1 MSKNTKLEEFIKKS
15 TSSTRYRAWE
25 KLEHETNMRLKAF
38 FIENAVYLAPFF
50 ILNSIYFIYGLIK
63 EASTP
68 FNQHFTFFNI
78 TYLIILI
85 LSLIATFLNIKYIKP
100 LLSKEIQ
107 QSERELTEDVYVEGN
122 RLINTHQFNNCID
135 KYIEKESKL
144 KNRDNKIFLIQT
156 TNLDKN
162 DKLFEKNSEPIKI
175 PSSVLSTGLC
185 ISGSPGQGKSV
196 LINQIVNQI
205 PSLKKSIII
214 DVKGEFVESFFNPD
228 KDLIICPAD
237 IRSAKFNLFELIRT
251 KIDAGVIAEILVPDD
266 KYTQDPH
273 WVNAA
278 RAVIEG
284 LLIFAAKNKLS
295 NTDIYK
301 YLTDF
306 SLLEKI
312 KKDEEVYPIVANFIR
327 NDNEGHP
334 SKETQSI
341 ISTAIRKAK
350 ALQYL
355 SYLDD
360 LNTQKINFK
369 KWLFDN
375 NGGKLFL
382 LSTENLNK
390 VFAPLY
396 GVITSYL
403 ISTILD
409 EKDNFENEFYFILDE
424 LPQLGKAL
432 GENLEKGLAVG
443 RSKGLKFVMALQDF
457 NQLKKSFGEQETNSI
472 LATTNSF
479 IVFQNFYGAQHLE
492 KFFGKTTIIRNDESF
507 TFSQEPMGDRV
518 SISRKKVTEN
528 LINDAKIQR
537 LEKFEFYAKIEG
549 CKDVL
554 KAKLAPV
561 FINKKIVER
570 FVENKNMLIQQKIL
584 LKNIKNRFVNLN
596 KTKKGVFKIISI

>member
-1 MSKNTKLEEFIKKS
+1 MSNKKLKEIIKNS
-15 TSSTRYRAWE
+15 TSSNRYRAWE

-50 ILNSIYFIYGLIK
+50 ILNIGYFVYGLLQ
-63 EASTP
+63 EASMP
-68 FNQHFTFFNI
+68 FNQHFDFFSF
-78 TYLIILI
+78 TYLVIFI
-85 LSLIATFLNIKYIKP
+85 LSIIATFLNLKYVKP
-100 LLSKEIQ
+100 LLSKEIEK
-107 QSERELTEDVYVEGN
+107 SEKELTEDVYVEGN
-122 RLINTHQFNNCID
+122 KLINTKEFNKCIEN
-135 KYIEKESKL
+135 YIEEEAKIKNKE
-144 KNRDNKIFLIQT
+144 DQIFLIPT
-156 TNLDKN
+156 TKLDKN
-162 DKLFEKNSEPIKI
+162 DKLFEENPESIKI
-175 PSSVLSTGLC
+175 PASVLSTGLC
-185 ISGSPGQGKSV
+185 ISGSPGRGKSV

-205 PSLKKSIII
+205 PNSKKSIII
-214 DVKGEFVESFFNPD
+214 DVKGEFVEKFFNPET
-228 KDLIICPAD
+228 DLIICPAD

-266 KYTQDPH
+266 KQTQDPH

-284 LLIFAAKNKLS
+284 LLIYAAKKKLS

-312 KKDEEVYPIVANFIR
+312 KQDEEVYPIVANFIR
-327 NDNEGHP
+327 NDGDNP

-355 SYLDD
+355 SYLDE
-360 LNTQKINFK
+360 LNTEKIDFK
-369 KWLFDN
+369 KWLFDG

-409 EKDNFENEFYFILDE
+409 ERDSFNNEFYFILDE

-443 RSKGLKFVMALQDF
+443 RSKGLKFIMALQDF

-507 TFSQEPMGDRV
+507 TFSQEPIGDRI

-528 LINDAKIQR
+528 LINDSKIQR
-537 LEKFEFYAKIEG
+537 LDKFEFYAKIEG

-554 KAKLAPV
+554 KAKLAPI
-561 FINKKIVER
+561 FINKKVTDR
-570 FVENKNMLIQQKIL
+570 FVENKNMLIQRKIL
-584 LKNIKNRFVNLN
+584 LKNIKNSFVNLN
-596 KTKKGVFKIISI
+596 KGKKGVLREISF

>member
-1 MSKNTKLEEFIKKS
+1 MPQNKKIENFIQNS
-15 TSSTRYRAWE
+15 TSSNRYRAWE

-50 ILNSIYFIYGLIK
+50 ILNIGYFVYGLIQ
-63 EASTP
+63 EATMP
-68 FNQHFTFFNI
+68 FNRHFDFFNF
-78 TYLIILI
+78 TYLIIFI
-85 LSLIATFLNIKYIKP
+85 LSIALTYLNLKYVKP
-100 LLSKEIQ
+100 ILFKEIEK
-107 QSERELTEDVYVEGN
+107 SEKELTEDVYVEGN
-122 RLINTHQFNNCID
+122 KLITTKEFNKCIEN
-135 KYIEKESKL
+135 YIEEEVKIKNKE
-144 KNRDNKIFLIQT
+144 DQIFLIPT
-156 TNLDKN
+156 TKLDRN
-162 DKLFEKNSEPIKI
+162 DKLFEENPESIKI
-175 PSSVLSTGLC
+175 PASVLSTGLC
-185 ISGSPGQGKSV
+185 ISGSPGRGKSV

-205 PSLKKSIII
+205 PNSKKQIII
-214 DVKGEFVESFFNPD
+214 DVKGEFVEKFFNPETD
-228 KDLIICPAD
+228 KIICPAD
-237 IRSAKFNLFELIRT
+237 VRSAKFNLYKLIRT

-266 KYTQDPH
+266 KQTQDPH

-284 LLIFAAKNKLS
+284 LLIYAAKKKLS
-295 NTDIYK
+295 NTDIYI

-312 KKDEEVYPIVANFIR
+312 KQDEEVYPIVANFIR
-327 NDNEGHP
+327 SDGDNP

-355 SYLDD
+355 SYLDNLD
-360 LNTQKINFK
+360 TEKIDFK
-369 KWLFDN
+369 KWLFDGD
-375 NGGKLFL
+375 GGKLFL

-409 EKDNFENEFYFILDE
+409 ERDNFENEFYFILDE

-443 RSKGLKFVMALQDF
+443 RSKGLKFIMALQDF

-492 KFFGKTTIIRNDESF
+492 KFFGKTTIIRNEESF
-507 TFSQEPMGDRV
+507 TFSQEPMGDRISV
-518 SISRKKVTEN
+518 SRKKVTEN

>member
-1 MSKNTKLEEFIKKS
+1 MSKRLEKIIKDS
-15 TSSTRYRAWE
+15 TSSNRYRAWE

-38 FIENAVYLAPFF
+38 FIENGVYLAPFF
-50 ILNSIYFIYGLIK
+50 ILNTIYFMYGFMQ
-63 EASTP
+63 EAIMP
-68 FNQHFTFFNI
+68 INKHFHFFSF
-78 TYLIILI
+78 TYLIIFLLSII
-85 LSLIATFLNIKYIKP
+85 LTYLNLKFIKP
-100 LLSKEIQ
+100 LLAQEIKE
-107 QSERELTEDVYVEGN
+107 SEEKLTEDVYVEGN
-122 RLINTHQFNNCID
+122 KLITTKEFNNCI
-135 KYIEKESKL
+135 KNYIEEEKKFRNKEEQ
-144 KNRDNKIFLIQT
+144 IFLIPT
-156 TNLDKN
+156 TKLNKE
-162 DKLFEKNSEPIKI
+162 DKLFEQKPEPIKI
-175 PSSVLSTGLC
+175 PATILSTGLC
-185 ISGSPGQGKSV
+185 ISGSPGRGKSV

-205 PSLKKSIII
+205 SNGKKQIII
-214 DVKGEFVESFFNPD
+214 DVKGEFVEKFFNKE

-251 KIDAGVIAEILVPDD
+251 KIDAGVIAEILVAED
-266 KYTQDPH
+266 KNTQDPH

-278 RAVIEG
+278 RAVVEG
-284 LLIFAAKNKLS
+284 LLIYAAKNKLS

-312 KKDEEVYPIVANFIR
+312 KEDEEVYPIVANFVRI
-327 NDNEGHP
+327 DDGGIP

-341 ISTAIRKAK
+341 ISTAVRKAK

-355 SYLDD
+355 SYLDNLD
-360 LNTQKINFK
+360 TEKIDFK
-369 KWLFDN
+369 KWLFN
-375 NGGKLFL
+375 GNGGRLFL

-403 ISTILD
+403 ITTILD
-409 EKDNFENEFYFILDE
+409 ERDNFDNEFYFILDE

-443 RSKGLKFVMALQDF
+443 RSKGLKFIMAMQDF

-492 KFFGKTTIIRNDESF
+492 KFFGKTTIIRNEESF
-507 TFSQEPMGDRV
+507 TFSQDPMGDRV
-518 SISRKKVTEN
+518 SVSRRKVTEN

-554 KAKLAPV
+554 KAKLAPI
-561 FINKKIVER
+561 FITEKVAER
-570 FVENKNMLIQQKIL
+570 FIENKNMIITNKNL
-584 LKNIKNRFVNLN
+584 LKNIKNKFINLN
-596 KTKKGVFKIISI
+596 KKKKGSLRATNF

>member
-1 MSKNTKLEEFIKKS
+1 MPQNKKIENFIQNS
-15 TSSTRYRAWE
+15 TSSNRYRAWE

-38 FIENAVYLAPFF
+38 FIENGVYLAPFF
-50 ILNSIYFIYGLIK
+50 ILNIGYFAYGLMQ
-63 EASTP
+63 EATMP
-68 FNQHFTFFNI
+68 FDRHFDFFSF
-78 TYLIILI
+78 TYLIIFI
-85 LSLIATFLNIKYIKP
+85 LSIALTYLNLKYVKP
-100 LLSKEIQ
+100 ILSKEIEK
-107 QSERELTEDVYVEGN
+107 SEKELTEDVYVEGN
-122 RLINTHQFNNCID
+122 KLITTREFNKCIEN
-135 KYIEKESKL
+135 YIEKEKKI
-144 KNRDNKIFLIQT
+144 KNKEDKIFLIPT
-156 TNLDKN
+156 TKLEEN
-162 DKLFEKNSEPIKI
+162 DKLFEENPEPIKI
-175 PSSVLSTGLC
+175 PSSILSTGLC
-185 ISGSPGQGKSV
+185 ISGSPGRGKSV

-205 PSLKKSIII
+205 PNSKKCVII
-214 DVKGEFVESFFNPD
+214 DVKGEFVEKFFD
-228 KDLIICPAD
+228 KEKDLIICPAD
-237 IRSAKFNLFELIRT
+237 VRSTKFNLFELIRT
-251 KIDAGVIAEILVPDD
+251 KIDAGVIAEILVTED
-266 KYTQDPH
+266 KNTQDPH

-278 RAVIEG
+278 RAVVEG
-284 LLIFAAKNKLS
+284 LLIYAAKNKLS

-306 SLLEKI
+306 NLLEKI
-312 KKDEEVYPIVANFIR
+312 KQDEEVYPIVANFIR
-327 NDNEGHP
+327 SDNEGIP

-355 SYLDD
+355 SYLDNLD
-360 LNTQKINFK
+360 TEKIDFK

-375 NGGKLFL
+375 QGGKLFL

-409 EKDNFENEFYFILDE
+409 ERDNFNNEFYFILDE

-443 RSKGLKFVMALQDF
+443 RSKGLKFIMALQDF

-507 TFSQEPMGDRV
+507 TFSQEPMGDRISV
-518 SISRKKVTEN
+518 SRKKVTEN
-528 LINDAKIQR
+528 LINDSKIQR

-561 FINKKIVER
+561 FINKKVADR
-570 FVENKNMLIQQKIL
+570 FIENKNILIQQKIL

-596 KTKKGVFKIISI
+596 KTKKGVLRKINF

>member
-1 MSKNTKLEEFIKKS
+1 MSNKKLEEIIKNS
-15 TSSTRYRAWE
+15 TSSIKYRAWE
-25 KLEHETNMRLKAF
+25 KLEHETNMRIKAF
-38 FIENAVYLAPFF
+38 FIENGVYLAPFF
-50 ILNSIYFIYGLIK
+50 ILNLGYFIYGLMQ
-63 EASTP
+63 EATMP
-68 FNQHFTFFNI
+68 FDKHFNFFSF
-78 TYLIILI
+78 TYLIIFI
-85 LSLIATFLNIKYIKP
+85 SSIALTYLNLKYVKP
-100 LLSKEIQ
+100 ILSKEIEK
-107 QSERELTEDVYVEGN
+107 SEKELTEDVYVEGN
-122 RLINTHQFNNCID
+122 KLITTKEFNNCISN
-135 KYIEKESKL
+135 YIEKEKKIKSKE
-144 KNRDNKIFLIQT
+144 DKIFLIPT
-156 TNLDKN
+156 APLEDKN
-162 DKLFEKNSEPIKI
+162 DKLFEENPEPIKI
-175 PSSVLSTGLC
+175 PASILSTGLC
-185 ISGSPGQGKSV
+185 ISGSPGRGKSV

-205 PSLKKSIII
+205 PNSKKSIII
-214 DVKGEFVESFFNPD
+214 DVKGEFVEKFFD
-228 KDLIICPAD
+228 KEKDLIICPAD
-237 IRSAKFNLFELIRT
+237 IRSAKFNLSELIRT
-251 KIDAGVIAEILVPDD
+251 KIDAGVIAEILVTED
-266 KYTQDPH
+266 KNTQDPH

-278 RAVIEG
+278 RTVVEG
-284 LLIFAAKNKLS
+284 ILIYAAKNKLS

-306 SLLEKI
+306 SLLQKI
-312 KKDEEVYPIVANFIR
+312 KEDEEVYPIVANFIR
-327 NDNEGHP
+327 DENGIP

-355 SYLDD
+355 SYLDNLD
-360 LNTQKINFK
+360 REKIDFK
-369 KWLFDN
+369 KWLFDD

-409 EKDNFENEFYFILDE
+409 ERDNFDNEFYFILDE

-443 RSKGLKFVMALQDF
+443 RSKGLKFIMALQDF

-479 IVFQNFYGAQHLE
+479 IIFQNFYGAQHLE
-492 KFFGKTTIIRNDESF
+492 KFFGKTTIIRNEESF

-518 SISRKKVTEN
+518 SVNRKKVTEN

-554 KAKLAPV
+554 KAKLEPV
-561 FINKKIVER
+561 FIDKKVTER
-570 FVENKNMLIQQKIL
+570 FIENKNMIIAKKNL
-584 LKNIKNRFVNLN
+584 LKQIKNKFVNLN
-596 KTKKGVFKIISI
+596 KRKKGILRNVNF

>member
-1 MSKNTKLEEFIKKS
+1 MSQNKKIENFIQNS
-15 TSSTRYRAWE
+15 TSSNRYRAWE

-50 ILNSIYFIYGLIK
+50 ILNVGYFAYGLMQ
-63 EASTP
+63 EATMP
-68 FNQHFTFFNI
+68 FNQHFDFFSFTYSVI
-78 TYLIILI
+78 FLLSIAFTYLNL
-85 LSLIATFLNIKYIKP
+85 KYVKP
-100 LLSKEIQ
+100 ILSKEIEK
-107 QSERELTEDVYVEGN
+107 SEKELTEDVYVEGN
-122 RLINTHQFNNCID
+122 KLINTRQFNKCIEN
-135 KYIEKESKL
+135 YLEKERQI
-144 KNRDNKIFLIQT
+144 KNREDKIFLIQT
-156 TNLDKN
+156 APLEDKK
-162 DKLFEKNSEPIKI
+162 DKLFEKNPKPIKI
-175 PSSVLSTGLC
+175 PSSILSTGLC
-185 ISGSPGQGKSV
+185 ISGSPGRGKSV

-205 PSLKKSIII
+205 PNSKKQIII
-214 DVKGEFVESFFNPD
+214 DVKGEFVEKFFNVET
-228 KDLIICPAD
+228 DLIICPAD
-237 IRSAKFNLFELIRT
+237 VRSAKFNLYELIRT

-266 KYTQDPH
+266 KQTQDPH

-284 LLIFAAKNKLS
+284 LLIYAAKNKLS

-306 SLLEKI
+306 SLLQKI
-312 KKDEEVYPIVANFIR
+312 KEDEEVYPIVANFIR
-327 NDNEGHP
+327 DENGNP

-355 SYLDD
+355 SYLDE
-360 LNTQKINFK
+360 LNTEKIDFK
-369 KWLFDN
+369 KWLFDG

-409 EKDNFENEFYFILDE
+409 ERDSFNNEFYFILDE

-443 RSKGLKFVMALQDF
+443 RSKGLKFIMALQDF

-507 TFSQEPMGDRV
+507 TFSQEPMGDRISV
-518 SISRKKVTEN
+518 SRKKITEN

-537 LEKFEFYAKIEG
+537 LEKFEFFAKIEG

-584 LKNIKNRFVNLN
+584 LKKIKNRFVNLN

>member
-1 MSKNTKLEEFIKKS
+1 MSNKKLEEIIKNS
-15 TSSTRYRAWE
+15 TSSNRYKAWE

-38 FIENAVYLAPFF
+38 FIENGVYLAPFF
-50 ILNSIYFIYGLIK
+50 ILNVGYFTYGLIK
-63 EASTP
+63 EASMP
-68 FNQHFTFFNI
+68 FNKHFDFFSL
-78 TYLIILI
+78 TYLVIFF
-85 LSLIATFLNIKYIKP
+85 LSIALTYLNLKYVKP
-100 LLSKEIQ
+100 LLSKQIE
-107 QSERELTEDVYVEGN
+107 QSEKELTEDIYLEGN
-122 RLINTHQFNNCID
+122 KLITTKEFNKCIEN
-135 KYIEKESKL
+135 YIEKEKQI
-144 KNRDNKIFLIQT
+144 KNKEDKIFLIPT
-156 TNLDKN
+156 APLEDKN
-162 DKLFEKNSEPIKI
+162 DKLFEENPEPIKI

-185 ISGSPGQGKSV
+185 ISGSPGRGKSV

-205 PSLKKSIII
+205 PRTKKQIII
-214 DVKGEFVESFFNPD
+214 DVKGEFVEKFFD
-228 KDLIICPAD
+228 KEKDLIICPAD
-237 IRSAKFNLFELIRT
+237 VRSAKFNLFELIRT
-251 KIDAGVIAEILVPDD
+251 KIDAGVVAEILVPDD
-266 KYTQDPH
+266 KQTQDPH

-284 LLIFAAKNKLS
+284 LLVYAAKNRLS

-301 YLTDF
+301 YLTDY

-312 KKDEEVYPIVANFIR
+312 KNDEEVYPIVANFIR
-327 NDNEGHP
+327 SDNDGTP

-350 ALQYL
+350 VLQYL
-355 SYLDD
+355 SYLDN
-360 LNTQKINFK
+360 LNNQKIDFK
-369 KWLFDN
+369 KWLFNN

-409 EKDNFENEFYFILDE
+409 ERDNLDNEFYFILDE

-443 RSKGLKFVMALQDF
+443 RSKGLKFIMALQDF

-479 IVFQNFYGAQHLE
+479 IVFQNFFGAQHLE
-492 KFFGKTTIIRNDESF
+492 KFFGKTTIIRNEESF

-518 SISRKKVTEN
+518 SVNRKKVTEN

-561 FINKKIVER
+561 FIDKKVVER
-570 FVENKNMLIQQKIL
+570 FVENKNMIISKKNL
-584 LKNIKNRFVNLN
+584 LKQIKNKFVNLE
-596 KTKKGVFKIISI
+596 KRKKGILREASF

>member
-1 MSKNTKLEEFIKKS
+1 MSNKKLEEIIKNS
-15 TSSTRYRAWE
+15 TSSTKYRAWE

-38 FIENAVYLAPFF
+38 FIENGVYLAPFF
-50 ILNSIYFIYGLIK
+50 ILNIGYFAFGLMQ
-63 EASTP
+63 EATMP
-68 FNQHFTFFNI
+68 FNQHFNFFSF
-78 TYLIILI
+78 TYLIIFV
-85 LSLIATFLNIKYIKP
+85 LSIALTYLNLKYIKP
-100 LLSKEIQ
+100 ILSKEIEK
-107 QSERELTEDVYVEGN
+107 SEKELTEDVYVEGN
-122 RLINTHQFNNCID
+122 KLITTKEFNKCISN
-135 KYIEKESKL
+135 YIEKEKKI
-144 KNRDNKIFLIQT
+144 KNKEDKIFLIPT
-156 TNLDKN
+156 APLEDKN
-162 DKLFEKNSEPIKI
+162 DKLFEENPEPIKI
-175 PSSVLSTGLC
+175 PASILSTGLC
-185 ISGSPGQGKSV
+185 ISGSPGRGKSV

-205 PSLKKSIII
+205 PNSKKLIII
-214 DVKGEFVESFFNPD
+214 DVKGEFVEKFFD
-228 KDLIICPAD
+228 KEKDLIICPAD
-237 IRSAKFNLFELIRT
+237 IRSARFNLFELIRT
-251 KIDAGVIAEILVPDD
+251 KIDAGVIAEILVTED
-266 KYTQDPH
+266 KNTQDPH

-278 RAVIEG
+278 RAVVEG
-284 LLIFAAKNKLS
+284 LLIYAAKNKLS

-306 SLLEKI
+306 SLLKKI
-312 KKDEEVYPIVANFIR
+312 KEDEEVYPIVANFIR
-327 NDNEGHP
+327 DENGIP

-360 LNTQKINFK
+360 LNTEKIDFK
-369 KWLFDN
+369 KWLFDG

-409 EKDNFENEFYFILDE
+409 ERDNFENEFYFILDE

-443 RSKGLKFVMALQDF
+443 RSKGLKFIMALQDF

-492 KFFGKTTIIRNDESF
+492 KFFGKTTIIRNEESF

-518 SISRKKVTEN
+518 SVNRKKVTEN

-561 FINKKIVER
+561 FINRRVTER
-570 FVENKNMLIQQKIL
+570 FIENKNMIIAKKNL
-584 LKNIKNRFVNLN
+584 LKQIKNKFVNLN
-596 KTKKGVFKIISI
+596 KRRKGILREISF

>member
-1 MSKNTKLEEFIKKS
+1 MSHNKKIEDFIQNS
-15 TSSTRYRAWE
+15 TSSNRYKAWE
-25 KLEHETNMRLKAF
+25 KLEHETNMRIKAF
-38 FIENAVYLAPFF
+38 LIENGVYLAPFF
-50 ILNSIYFIYGLIK
+50 ILNLSYFMYGLMQ
-63 EASTP
+63 EATMP
-68 FNQHFTFFNI
+68 FNKHFNFFSF
-78 TYLIILI
+78 TYLIIFISSIALTYLNLKYVKHI
-85 LSLIATFLNIKYIKP
+85 LSR
-100 LLSKEIQ
+100 EIEK
-107 QSERELTEDVYVEGN
+107 SEKELTEDVYVEGN
-122 RLINTHQFNNCID
+122 KLINTNQFNKCIEN
-135 KYIEKESKL
+135 YIKEEAKI
-144 KNRDNKIFLIQT
+144 KNKEDQIFLIPT
-156 TNLDKN
+156 TKLDRN
-162 DKLFEKNSEPIKI
+162 DKLFEENPEPIKI
-175 PSSVLSTGLC
+175 PASVLSTGLC
-185 ISGSPGQGKSV
+185 ISGSPGRGKSV

-205 PSLKKSIII
+205 PNSKKSIII
-214 DVKGEFVESFFNPD
+214 DVKGEFVEKFFNPQT
-228 KDLIICPAD
+228 DLIICPAD

-251 KIDAGVIAEILVPDD
+251 KIDAGVIAEILVTED
-266 KYTQDPH
+266 KNTQDPH

-278 RAVIEG
+278 RAVVEG
-284 LLIFAAKNKLS
+284 ILIYAAKNKLS

-306 SLLEKI
+306 SLLQKI
-312 KKDEEVYPIVANFIR
+312 KEDEEVYPIVANFIR
-327 NDNEGHP
+327 DENGIP

-355 SYLDD
+355 SYLDNLD
-360 LNTQKINFK
+360 REKIDFK

-409 EKDNFENEFYFILDE
+409 ERDNFDNEFYFILDE

-443 RSKGLKFVMALQDF
+443 RSKGLKFIMALQDF

-492 KFFGKTTIIRNDESF
+492 KFFGKTTIIRNEESF

-518 SISRKKVTEN
+518 SVNRKKVTEN

-554 KAKLAPV
+554 KAKLAPI
-561 FINKKIVER
+561 FISKKVTER
-570 FVENKNMLIQQKIL
+570 FIENKNMIIAKKNL
-584 LKNIKNRFVNLN
+584 LKQIKNKFVNLE
-596 KTKKGVFKIISI
+596 KRKKGTLREVSF